1 MAIMPTIIREMANVI
16 KLKETL
22 KHRKFQASENFNYI
36 SNERIKEEVKFSF
49 SQSPKMLNLKHKDL
63 LA

>member
-1 MAIMPTIIREMANVI
+1 MPTIIREMANVI

-22 KHRKFQASENFNYI
+22 KHRKFQASEIFNYI
-36 SNERIKEEVKFSF
+36 SNERIKEEVKFF
-49 SQSPKMLNLKHKDL
+49 FRQSPKMLDLKHKDL